1 MLITFDKSALLHL
14 LLQKIFSLIKKALFF
29 FCCTFLVPLLV
40 CAQNPDTIT
49 VQKDTV
55 QNLVAQAPVNQYNAA
70 IQAILNQNIFLNSKG
85 TAVFMVIKIKKSQ
98 STDVIFYLLAALVLL
113 MAIIKFFF
121 DRYFTNLFRVF
132 FNTSLRQS
140 QLTDQLLQAK
150 LPSLFFNIFFILSA
164 GIYIFFLL
172 VQYKLISSQYQW
184 SVLGACILILAIVY
198 LVKFSTLK
206 FTGWVTGYRE
216 STDTYIFIIF
226 LICKIIGVVL
236 IPFTLLMAFA
246 QPEIAITSAFVSL
259 LIIGLLLFLRFFRS
273 YSLLQSQLKVSRFH
287 FFLYLTGV
295 EIIPLLLVYKWVV
308 LFLSKNM

>member
-1 MLITFDKSALLHL
+1 LLPILI
-14 LLQKIFSLIKKALFF
+14 
-29 FCCTFLVPLLV
+29 
-40 CAQNPDTIT
+40 CAQGPDTVT

-55 QNLVAQAPVNQYNAA
+55 QNLVQAPVNQYNAA
-70 IQAILNQNIFLNSKG
+70 IQAILNQNTFLNSKG
-85 TAVFMVIKIKKSQ
+85 MPVSMAIKIKKSQ
-98 STDVIFYLLAALVLL
+98 STDVVFYLLAGLVLL
-113 MAIIKFFF
+113 MAVIKFFF
-121 DRYFTNLFRVF
+121 ARYFTNLFRVF

-172 VQYKLISSQYQW
+172 VQYKLITSEYQW
-184 SVLGACILILAIVY
+184 SILGACILILAIVY

-226 LICKIIGVVL
+226 LISKIIGVVL
-236 IPFTLLMAFA
+236 IPFTVLMAFA
-246 QPEIAITSAFVSL
+246 EAPIAITSAFVSL

-273 YSLLQSQLKVSRFH
+273 YSLLQSQLKISRFH
-287 FFLYLTGV
+287 FFLYLAGV
-295 EIIPLLLVYKWVV
+295 EILPLLLVYKWAV

>member
-14 LLQKIFSLIKKALFF
+14 LLQKIFSLIKKVLFF
-29 FCCTFLVPLLV
+29 FFCTFLMPLLV
-40 CAQNPDTIT
+40 CAQMPDTIT
-49 VQKDTV
+49 GQKDSA
-55 QNLVAQAPVNQYNAA
+55 QNLAVLAPVNQYNVA

-85 TAVFMVIKIKKSQ
+85 AAVSMAIKIKKSQ
-98 STDVIFYLLAALVLL
+98 SSDVLFYLLTALVLL
-113 MAIIKFFF
+113 MALIKFFF

-172 VQYKLISSQYQW
+172 AQYKLISSQYQW
-184 SVLGACILILAIVY
+184 SILGACILILALVY
-198 LVKFSTLK
+198 LIKFSTLK

-246 QPEIAITSAFVSL
+246 QTEIAITSAFVSL

-295 EIIPLLLVYKWVV
+295 EIIPLLLVYKCVV

>member
-1 MLITFDKSALLHL
+1 
-14 LLQKIFSLIKKALFF
+14 LIKKVLFF
-29 FCCTFLVPLLV
+29 FSIIFLLPILI
-40 CAQNPDTIT
+40 CAQGPDTVT
-49 VQKDTV
+49 VQKDTA
-55 QNLVAQAPVNQYNAA
+55 QNLIEQAPVNQYHAA
-70 IQAILNQNIFLNSKG
+70 IQAVLNQNIFLNSKG
-85 TAVFMVIKIKKSQ
+85 TPVSMTVKIKKRQ
-98 STDVIFYLLAALVLL
+98 STDVVFYLLAGLVLL
-113 MAIIKFFF
+113 MALIKFFF
-121 DRYFTNLFRVF
+121 ARYFTNLFRVF

-172 VQYKLISSQYQW
+172 VQYKLITSEYQW

-206 FTGWVTGYRE
+206 FTGWVTGYHE

-226 LICKIIGVVL
+226 LISKIIGVVL
-236 IPFTLLMAFA
+236 IPFTVLMAFA
-246 QPEIAITSAFVSL
+246 EAPIAITSAFVSL

-273 YSLLQSQLKVSRFH
+273 YSLLQSQLKISRFH
-287 FFLYLTGV
+287 FFLYLAGV
-295 EIIPLLLVYKWVV
+295 EILPLLLVYKWAV

>member
-1 MLITFDKSALLHL
+1 M
-14 LLQKIFSLIKKALFF
+14 IKKGLFF
-29 FCCTFLVPLLV
+29 FSVIFLMPILV
-40 CAQNPDTIT
+40 CAQKPDTIT
-49 VQKDTV
+49 VEKDTV
-55 QNLVAQAPVNQYNAA
+55 QNLVVQAPVNQYNAA
-70 IQAILNQNIFLNSKG
+70 IEAILNQNSFLNSKG
-85 TAVFMVIKIKKSQ
+85 TPVSMVIKIKKSQ
-98 STDVIFYLLAALVLL
+98 STDVVFYLLAGLVLL
-113 MAIIKFFF
+113 MGVIKVFFA
-121 DRYFTNLFRVF
+121 RYFTNLFRVF

-172 VQYKLISSQYQW
+172 VQYKLISSHYQW
-184 SVLGACILILAIVY
+184 SILGACILILAIVY

-236 IPFTLLMAFA
+236 IPFTVLMAFA
-246 QPEIAITSAFVSL
+246 QPEIAIASAFVSL

-273 YSLLQSQLKVSRFH
+273 YSLLQSQLKISRFH

-295 EIIPLLLVYKWVV
+295 EIIPLLLVYKWAV

>member
-1 MLITFDKSALLHL
+1 LLPILI
-14 LLQKIFSLIKKALFF
+14 
-29 FCCTFLVPLLV
+29 
-40 CAQNPDTIT
+40 CAQGPDTVT

-55 QNLVAQAPVNQYNAA
+55 QNLVQAPVNQYNAA
-70 IQAILNQNIFLNSKG
+70 IQAILNQNTFLNSKG
-85 TAVFMVIKIKKSQ
+85 MPVSMAIKIKKSQ
-98 STDVIFYLLAALVLL
+98 STDVVFYLLAGLVLL
-113 MAIIKFFF
+113 MAVIKFFF
-121 DRYFTNLFRVF
+121 ARYFTNLFRVF

-172 VQYKLISSQYQW
+172 VQYKLITSEYQW
-184 SVLGACILILAIVY
+184 SILGACILILAIVY

-226 LICKIIGVVL
+226 LISKIIGVIL
-236 IPFTLLMAFA
+236 IPFTVLMAFA
-246 QPEIAITSAFVSL
+246 EAPIAITSAFVSL

-273 YSLLQSQLKVSRFH
+273 YSLLQSQLKISRFH
-287 FFLYLTGV
+287 FFLYLAGV
-295 EIIPLLLVYKWVV
+295 EILPLLLVYKWAV

>member
-1 MLITFDKSALLHL
+1 LI
-14 LLQKIFSLIKKALFF
+14 
-29 FCCTFLVPLLV
+29 
-40 CAQNPDTIT
+40 CAQGPDTVT

-55 QNLVAQAPVNQYNAA
+55 QNLVQAPVNQYNAA
-70 IQAILNQNIFLNSKG
+70 IQAVLNQNIFLNSKG
-85 TAVFMVIKIKKSQ
+85 TPVSMAVKIKKPQ
-98 STDVIFYLLAALVLL
+98 STDVVFYLLDGLVLL
-113 MAIIKFFF
+113 MAIIIFFF
-121 DRYFTNLFRVF
+121 ARYFTNLFRVF

-172 VQYKLISSQYQW
+172 VQYKLITSEYQW
-184 SVLGACILILAIVY
+184 SILGACILILAIVY

-226 LICKIIGVVL
+226 LISKIIGVIL
-236 IPFTLLMAFA
+236 IPFTVLMAFA
-246 QPEIAITSAFVSL
+246 EAPIAITSAFVSL

-273 YSLLQSQLKVSRFH
+273 YSLLQSQLKISRFH
-287 FFLYLTGV
+287 FFLYLAGV
-295 EIIPLLLVYKWVV
+295 EILPLLLVYKWAV